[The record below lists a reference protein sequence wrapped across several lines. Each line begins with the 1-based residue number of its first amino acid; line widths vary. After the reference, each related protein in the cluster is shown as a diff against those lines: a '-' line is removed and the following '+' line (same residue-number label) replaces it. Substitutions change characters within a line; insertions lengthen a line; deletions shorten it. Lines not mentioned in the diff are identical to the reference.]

1 MTSDMRSRPGAS
13 RIAGMA
19 HHGTSS
25 IEIDASAQEL
35 MDIASDVEAYPDW
48 LPDVKAVEVHARDG
62 EGRPTSATMTVD
74 VTIKEVTYTLEYEYD
89 GVDRMAWTSRPGGD
103 VKHIEGSYDFQVNDD
118 GGTTATYDLAIDP
131 GFPVPGFLLKR
142 AAKHITS
149 AALDGLKAR
158 AEEG

>member
-1 MTSDMRSRPGAS
+1 
-13 RIAGMA
+13 MA

-25 IEIDASAQEL
+25 IDIDATAAEL
-35 MDIASDVEAYPDW
+35 MEIVCDLDAYPDW
-48 LPDVKAVEVHARDG
+48 LSDVKGVEILETDDS
-62 EGRPTSATMTVD
+62 GRPLAATMTVD
-74 VTIKEVTYTLEYEYD
+74 VTIKEVTYTLDYEFD
-89 GVDRMAWTSRPGGD
+89 GDEKVAWVSRPGGD
-103 VKHIEGSYDFQVNDD
+103 VKHIEGSYTFEINDD

-158 AEEG
+158 AEDI

>member
-1 MTSDMRSRPGAS
+1 
-13 RIAGMA
+13 MA

-25 IEIDASAQEL
+25 IDIDASADEL
-35 MDIASDVEAYPDW
+35 MAIVSDVEAYPDW
-48 LPDVKAVEVHARDG
+48 LTDIKQIEVLDTDA
-62 EGRPTSATMTVD
+62 EGRPTAATMTVD
-74 VTIKEVTYTLEYEYD
+74 VTLKEVTYTLDYEYD
-89 GVDRMAWTSRPGGD
+89 GVERMSWTSRPGGD
-103 VKHIEGSYDFQVNDD
+103 VKSIEGSYDFQVNDD

-158 AEEG
+158 AEEA

>member
-1 MTSDMRSRPGAS
+1 
-13 RIAGMA
+13 MA

-25 IEIDASAQEL
+25 IDIDATAEDL
-35 MDIASDVEAYPDW
+35 MGIVTDLEAYPDW
-48 LPDVKAVEVHARDG
+48 LPDVKRVEVHGTDP
-62 EGRPTSATMTVD
+62 EGRPTAATMTVD
-74 VTIKEVTYTLEYEYD
+74 VTIKEVTYTLDYEYD
-89 GVDRMAWTSRPGGD
+89 GVDRMSWTSRPGGD
-103 VKHIEGSYDFQVNDD
+103 VKLIEGSYEFGINDD
-118 GGTTATYDLAIDP
+118 GGTAVTYDLAIDP